1 MATKNPEIYT
11 DEIALFSRPPVNV
24 AEDRI
29 SWHEVRPS
37 YISNADYSSINF
49 SIIGNSSQYV
59 KLSDTELYVRINI
72 EKEDGTPFT
81 TTNDNGDTLPAGAR
95 ETGAPID
102 FILHGMWS
110 SVDIKLNNNLI
121 SESGT
126 NYMYK
131 ALLEALLT
139 YDDNTKRIQLA
150 NEGFSGDSGDFSQT
164 NPKAPPYNH
173 VLKTRFKWFKEHG
186 VVEFVG
192 PLMSDICNQ
201 DILILPGV
209 DIDIKL

>member
-1 MATKNPEIYT
+1 MATQNPEIHT

-37 YISNADYSSINF
+37 YMSNADYSSIIF
-49 SIIGNSSQYV
+49 SINGNSSQYV

-81 TTNDNGDTLPAGAR
+81 TTNDNGDTLPAGER
-95 ETGAPID
+95 ETGASID
-102 FILHGMWS
+102 FILHSMWS

-139 YDDNTKRIQLA
+139 LMIIQREFNWLMK
-150 NEGFSGDSGDFSQT
+150 DS
-164 NPKAPPYNH
+164 
-173 VLKTRFKWFKEHG
+173 
-186 VVEFVG
+186 VG
-192 PLMSDICNQ
+192 
-201 DILILPGV
+201 ILEIFLRQILRHLHIIMV
-209 DIDIKL
+209 

>member
-1 MATKNPEIYT
+1 MASQNPEIYT

-29 SWHEVRPS
+29 SWHEVQPS
-37 YISNADYSSINF
+37 FMSNADYSSINF
-49 SIIGNSSQYV
+49 SIICHSSQYV
-59 KLSDTELYVRINI
+59 KLSDTELYVRLTI

-81 TTNDNGDTLPAGAR
+81 TSNDTGDTLPAAER

-102 FILHGMWS
+102 FILHSMWS

-131 ALLEALLT
+131 ALIEALLT

-164 NPKAPPYNH
+164 NLRYLH
-173 VLKTRFKWFKEHG
+173 IIMV
-186 VVEFVG
+186 
-192 PLMSDICNQ
+192 
-201 DILILPGV
+201 
-209 DIDIKL
+209 